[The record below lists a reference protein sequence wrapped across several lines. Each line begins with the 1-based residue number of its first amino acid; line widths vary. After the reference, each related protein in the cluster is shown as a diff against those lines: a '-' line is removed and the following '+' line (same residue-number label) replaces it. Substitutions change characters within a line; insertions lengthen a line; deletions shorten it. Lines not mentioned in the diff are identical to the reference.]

1 MRSVSRLA
9 ELRTAR
15 GWTQEQ
21 LSAKAHISLRAIQY
35 LEREDRVPRLLLQQ
49 SLARAL
55 KVSVAEL
62 GFDEGTPLVT

>member
-21 LSAKAHISLRAIQY
+21 LATKAHISPRAIQY
-35 LEREDRVPRLLLQQ
+35 LERGGRVPRLLLQQ

-62 GFDEGTPLVT
+62 GFDEDKPLVT